1 MEIKRQSEDILDNP
15 LKRQKLHELHSIIA
29 KTSQDEIKLS
39 NGNGINIR
47 NVPQL
52 NNAPRGFLPILQ
64 PPYHPNDFFTDLNY
78 NVEKLNEKVS
88 RISNILPP
96 PIAPPNPDDEEG
108 IMIPF
113 IFPAPP
119 VIKPD
124 PLIKSKDEEEH
135 DEDDEDENERPVD
148 FGKMVNLAP
157 LPFPPSN
164 YMPYPINAQ
173 QASLTPYDFFTDLLD
188 ASQALPKQDMVV
200 ASAAGTLVDLK
211 YQSIEEKFS
220 INDNDDKNNELQ
232 HQKYYEHIRLDER
245 FDKYNHQPL
254 NDLGT
259 LPNSFQIKPLLS
271 NEFNKSPD
279 YKLDKYFKDDEFEI
293 SDIHVP
299 KLSNISTKIN
309 NRDFNNGSLK
319 FKTDVIKSSLNNIDQ
334 FTRRER
340 QEIYK
345 YKKSQILSRLQDLKE
360 SKISLIENDI
370 KDEQLKEIQ
379 QNLEMEKDIELIKL
393 RVFNN
398 YELLKLSS
406 NFYHDTNKTYK
417 KYNGQMVNKLMK
429 LKNFLEFQKNSFDRY
444 LNSDKLFNDLTDL
457 NGKEFNKIIT
467 DSSRDYNKDLRSF
480 YKKLVNDEDTE
491 EDLEDLK
498 INKITDDNDKKV
510 DDLTDFL
517 TISNMQEFNMV
528 TGTINQFKKENKFN
542 NMKHQIFKNKLYETS
557 GSDSNSSGISVDN
570 ELKRRGRRNE
580 IDEQSLHSESYL
592 LAKIMKHFKGPESVN
607 NEELGDDFESMGIQ
621 SSWN

>member
-15 LKRQKLHELHSIIA
+15 LKRQKLHELHSII
-29 KTSQDEIKLS
+29 TSKPPFENNLH
-39 NGNGINIR
+39 NGKEINIR
-47 NVPQL
+47 KVAQL

-78 NVEKLNEKVS
+78 NVEKLNKKIGE
-88 RISNILPP
+88 ISSILPP

-119 VIKPD
+119 IIKAD
-124 PLIKSKDEEEH
+124 PLIKSRNE
-135 DEDDEDENERPVD
+135 EDDDEEDENEPRD
-148 FGKMVNLAP
+148 FDKMVNLAP
-157 LPFPPSN
+157 LPFPPNN

-211 YQSIEEKFS
+211 YQSIEERFS
-220 INDNDDKNNELQ
+220 INDNEDNERQ
-232 HQKYYEHIRLDER
+232 HQMYYENIRLEER
-245 FDKYNHQPL
+245 FDRYNHQPINQL
-254 NDLGT
+254 DV
-259 LPNSFQIKPLLS
+259 LPSDFKIKPLIS
-271 NEFNKSPD
+271 NEFNKGPES
-279 YKLDKYFKDDEFEI
+279 KLNKYFKDDEFEL
-293 SDIHVP
+293 SDIHIP
-299 KLSNISTKIN
+299 KLTNISTKIT
-309 NRDFNNGSLK
+309 NRDFNNGSLG
-319 FKTDVIKSSLNNIDQ
+319 FKKDIVKSSLNNIDQ

-345 YKKSQILSRLQDLKE
+345 YKKSQILSKLQDLKE
-360 SKISLIENDI
+360 SKVSLIENNI
-370 KDEQLKEIQ
+370 KDEQLKQVQE
-379 QNLEMEKDIELIKL
+379 NLEMERDIELIKL
-393 RVFNN
+393 RIFNN

-417 KYNGQMVNKLMK
+417 KYNGQLINKLMK
-429 LKNFLEFQKNSFDRY
+429 IKNFLEFQKNSFERY
-444 LNSDKLFNDLTDL
+444 LSSDKLFNDLTDL
-457 NGKEFNKIIT
+457 NGKEYNKIIT
-467 DSSRDYNKDLRSF
+467 DSSRDYSKDLRGF
-480 YKKLVNDEDTE
+480 YKKLVNEEAQE
-491 EDLEDLK
+491 EDLEDLR
-498 INKITDDNDKKV
+498 NNTITNDEDKKV

-517 TISNMQEFNMV
+517 TISSVQEFNMV

-557 GSDSNSSGISVDN
+557 GSDSNSSGMSVDS
-570 ELKRRGRRNE
+570 EMKRRGRRNE
-580 IDEQSLHSESYL
+580 IDEESLHSESYL

-607 NEELGDDFESMGIQ
+607 NEELGDDFESMGIN
-621 SSWN
+621 SSWT